1 MTNSALYNDCNI
13 SACIITDG
21 ADLDK
26 LFKAVR
32 SCFSSCS
39 EIVICANGK
48 FDEVKFTFRNYSK
61 VKVFPQVWEKD
72 FSKARNEAIDKAS
85 GEWILIIDSDEEL
98 MTPIKY
104 LSNDYDVYMAYM
116 FTENI
121 EMEAMHYEVRIFKN
135 IPELRYKGKLHEQVT
150 SHNKVCA
157 KSNVKIQQF
166 QVSGTK
172 LIEKIQRNFEIL
184 ETDIDNP
191 FRDYFLCQ
199 LHNQA
204 GDSLQA
210 IESGERVIQSNKY
223 PNEFKALVSYW
234 VAIALQRF
242 YGSNDACKQ
251 MLVLSLMFEPYQIL
265 SRMKLIEIMQ
275 GEKANEKLI
284 ADQFEAIKEITNGRS
299 SNLPIEVYYTETNIK
314 NKINNT
320 SWH

>member
-1 MTNSALYNDCNI
+1 MINESNKI
-13 SACIITDG
+13 SACLITDG
-21 ADLDK
+21 ADLPK
-26 LFKAVR
+26 LTKAVF
-32 SCFSSCS
+32 SVFSSCF
-39 EIVICANGK
+39 EVIICANQNYQT
-48 FDEVKFTFRNYSK
+48 VKEIFQNFSK
-61 VKVFPQVWEKD
+61 VKVYEQVWEKD